1 MNITVDGHFITS
13 LICAFFVFHMP
24 EVVKAG
30 KLYKSLPPLYKID
43 DKDKPFILNKMQYIE
58 VFERRI
64 GENLRLVKSNNQ
76 VVKGNEFKEFLY
88 NNRNYLEEL
97 MRVASH
103 FAIHPVLM
111 EFVLMYMHD
120 KKFAK
125 LLNNRFPEIT
135 VEKSDDKKTL
145 VVSGILEGKYQLL
158 FIDDILLK
166 KSADM
171 IKYINDLTIG
181 NSFRVLEKQGKN
193 YNDLGVLSVG
203 EFFMRAQKYQPT
215 IKTRFKG
222 LGELNSE
229 DLETTTFDPHQRI
242 LIQLTMD
249 DLVDEIRKFEVLH
262 GRSKEERTA
271 MMKAF
276 KIDREFLDN

>member
-1 MNITVDGHFITS
+1 
-13 LICAFFVFHMP
+13 MP
-24 EVVKAG
+24 DVVKAG

-64 GENLRLVKSNNQ
+64 GENLRLVKPNNQ
-76 VVKGNEFKEFLY
+76 MIKGQEFKDFLY

-97 MRVASH
+97 MRISSH

-111 EFVLMYMHD
+111 EFVLMHMHD

-125 LLNNRFPEIT
+125 LLNKRFPEIT
-135 VEKSDDKKTL
+135 VEKSDDKKSL

-166 KSADM
+166 KSVDM
-171 IKYINDLTIG
+171 MQYINNLTLG
-181 NSFRVLEKQGKN
+181 TTFTVLEKQGKN

-203 EFFMRAQKYQPT
+203 EFFMRAQKYQPN
-215 IKTRFKG
+215 IETRFKG
-222 LGELNSE
+222 LGELKSE
-229 DLETTTFDPHQRI
+229 DLEVTTFDPHQRI
-242 LIQLTMD
+242 LVQLTMD
-249 DLVDEIRKFEVLH
+249 DLVDEIRKFEILH
-262 GRSKEERTA
+262 GKAKDERTA

>member
-1 MNITVDGHFITS
+1 
-13 LICAFFVFHMP
+13 MP

-43 DKDKPFILNKMQYIE
+43 DKTKPFILNKLQYIE

-64 GENLRLVKSNNQ
+64 GENLRIVKQNKEVLQ
-76 VVKGNEFKEFLY
+76 GKDFKDFLY
-88 NNRNYLEEL
+88 NNRNYLDEL
-97 MRVASH
+97 MRVAGH

-120 KKFAK
+120 KKFPK
-125 LLNNRFPEIT
+125 MLTKRFPEIT
-135 VEKSDDKKTL
+135 VEKTDGKVM

-171 IKYINDLTIG
+171 LKYINNLTID
-181 NSFRVLEKQGKN
+181 NDITVLEKRGKD
-193 YNDLGVLSVG
+193 YEDLGKLSVG
-203 EFFMRAQKYQPT
+203 EFFMRAQKYQPS

-222 LGELNSE
+222 LGELSSQ
-229 DLETTTFDPHQRI
+229 DLESTTFDPHQRI

-249 DLVDEIRKFEVLH
+249 DLIEELRKFDILH
-262 GRSKEERTA
+262 GKSKDERTE

>member
-1 MNITVDGHFITS
+1 MNKTVDGHFITS

-24 EVVKAG
+24 ELVEAG

-43 DKDKPFILNKMQYIE
+43 DNTKPFILNKLQYIE

-64 GENLRLVKSNNQ
+64 GENLRIVKSNKEVLQ
-76 VVKGNEFKEFLY
+76 GKEFKEFLY
-88 NNRNYLEEL
+88 NNRNYLDEL
-97 MRVASH
+97 MRVAGH

-120 KKFAK
+120 KKFPK
-125 LLNNRFPEIT
+125 LLNKRFPEIT
-135 VEKSDDKKTL
+135 VEKTDGKVM

-166 KSADM
+166 KSVDM
-171 IKYINDLTIG
+171 LNYINNLKIDNFVT
-181 NSFRVLEKQGKN
+181 VLEKRGKE
-193 YNDLGVLSVG
+193 YEDLGKLSIG
-203 EFFMRAQKYQPT
+203 EFFMRAQKYQPN

-222 LGELNSE
+222 LGELSSQ

-242 LIQLTMD
+242 LIQLTME
-249 DLVDEIRKFEVLH
+249 DLIEELRKFDILH
-262 GRSKEERTA
+262 GKSKDERTA